1 MSYETPSEYFKRSPG
16 KTLADYYQHRKKID
30 SGLGA
35 EKKLNTENFSTI
47 HKQSN
52 MDTQAPKSELSKS
65 ANIQITLSSLGI
77 ICFFL
82 PWLHGRNSYL
92 QDHGLSITGYDLF
105 KNGNDLELL
114 IFPLVFLVNA
124 LLITYRKSELLF
136 LRNILLAIPLVWL
149 IVGLYQII
157 DIVGGIENFK
167 SAVSMI
173 LNYSA
178 MLGVSISFGVGLY
191 GTLICYLLLPFISSG
206 LKTSVRL

>member
-35 EKKLNTENFSTI
+35 EKKLNTENFSRI
-47 HKQSN
+47 HTQSN
-52 MDTQAPKSELSKS
+52 MNAQASKSELSKS
-65 ANIQITLSSLGI
+65 AKIQIMLSSIGI

-114 IFPLVFLVNA
+114 IFPFVFLVNA

-167 SAVSMI
+167 SAVSML
-173 LNYSA
+173 LNYSSI
-178 MLGVSISFGVGLY
+178 LGVSISFGIGLY
-191 GTLICYLLLPFISSG
+191 GTLICYLLLPFLSSG
-206 LKTSVRL
+206 LKDS

>member
-1 MSYETPSEYFKRSPG
+1 M
-16 KTLADYYQHRKKID
+16 
-30 SGLGA
+30 
-35 EKKLNTENFSTI
+35 N
-47 HKQSN
+47 
-52 MDTQAPKSELSKS
+52 TQASKSELSKS
-65 ANIQITLSSLGI
+65 AKIQITLSSLGI

-82 PWLHGRNSYL
+82 PWLHERNSFFS
-92 QDHGLSITGYDLF
+92 DHGLSITDTRLSITGY
-105 KNGNDLELL
+105 DLELL

-149 IVGLYQII
+149 IVRLYQII

-173 LNYSA
+173 LNYSS
-178 MLGVSISFGVGLY
+178 MLGVSISFGVGFY

-206 LKTSVRL
+206 LKDS

>member
-30 SGLGA
+30 SSLGE
-35 EKKLNTENFSTI
+35 EKKLNTENFSRI
-47 HKQSN
+47 HTQSN
-52 MDTQAPKSELSKS
+52 MNTQASKSELSKS
-65 ANIQITLSSLGI
+65 AKIQITLSSLGI

-82 PWLHGRNSYL
+82 PWLHERNSFFS
-92 QDHGLSITGYDLF
+92 DHGLSITDTRLSITGY
-105 KNGNDLELL
+105 DLELL

-149 IVGLYQII
+149 IVRLYQII

-173 LNYSA
+173 LNYSS
-178 MLGVSISFGVGLY
+178 MLGVSISFGVGFY

-206 LKTSVRL
+206 LKDS